1 MGQIQL
7 FMDCRAYRHHLNTC
21 KIDALKEHI
30 TPQISNKISKGQWL
44 YFSVWFSFIIIIIVI
59 VIVIVNGLV
68 FLEQFL

>member
-7 FMDCRAYRHHLNTC
+7 FMDCRTYRHHLNTC

-44 YFSVWFSFIIIIIVI
+44 YFSVWFSLIIIIII
-59 VIVIVNGLV
+59 IIVIVNGLV

>member
-7 FMDCRAYRHHLNTC
+7 FMDCRTYRHPQNTC

-44 YFSVWFSFIIIIIVI
+44 YFSVWFSLIIIII
-59 VIVIVNGLV
+59 IVIVNGLV